1 MLPLWVVIIMASISV
16 TLPNDRLQKLQEI
29 AARLGVTPEDLVRVS
44 IEELLAR
51 PDDAFQQAVDYVLN
65 KNAELYRRLA

>member
-1 MLPLWVVIIMASISV
+1 MTSISV
-16 TLPNDRLQKLQEI
+16 TLPDDRLLKLQEI
-29 AARLGVTPEDLVRVS
+29 ASRLGVTPEDLVRIS

-51 PDDAFQQAVDYVLN
+51 PDGAFQQAVDYVLN

>member
-1 MLPLWVVIIMASISV
+1 MSTITVALPEE
-16 TLPNDRLQKLQEI
+16 RLAKLNELAEQ
-29 AARLGVTPEDLVRVS
+29 LGVVPEDLVRVS

-51 PDDAFQQAVDYVLN
+51 PEPEFEHAVRTILT

>member
-1 MLPLWVVIIMASISV
+1 MTSISV
-16 TLPNDRLQKLQEI
+16 TLPNDRLLKLQEI
-29 AARLGVTPEDLVRVS
+29 ATRLGVTPEDLVRIS

>member
-1 MLPLWVVIIMASISV
+1 MSTITVALPEE
-16 TLPNDRLQKLQEI
+16 RLVQLNELAEQ
-29 AARLGVTPEDLVRVS
+29 LGVVPEDLVRIS

-51 PDDAFQQAVDYVLN
+51 PEPGFEQAVQYILN

>member
-1 MLPLWVVIIMASISV
+1 MTSISV
-16 TLPNDRLQKLQEI
+16 TLPNDRLLKLQEI
-29 AARLGVTPEDLVRVS
+29 AARLGVTPEDLVRIS

>member
-1 MLPLWVVIIMASISV
+1 MTSISV
-16 TLPNDRLQKLQEI
+16 TLPDDRLLKLQEI
-29 AARLGVTPEDLVRVS
+29 ASRLGVTPEDLVRIS

>member
-1 MLPLWVVIIMASISV
+1 MTSISV
-16 TLPNDRLQKLQEI
+16 TLPNDRLLQLQEI
-29 AARLGVTPEDLVRVS
+29 ASRLGVTPEDLVRIS